1 VFLYKILFP
10 FQVNTIN
17 PYKIVELR
25 LLILVFIFLK
35 ADICLSQT
43 EDKSIIQNLN
53 TNLTFAQSSVYDLK
67 EGEKNSFDFKIGTT
81 LRLLYELPKTIK
93 FTSHIRINI
102 GAQQERSELFPEGYI
117 KSTDN
122 DFLGESA
129 ITFLLGWKV
138 DPFISATLRTQPT
151 ESYRLTQT
159 QRLRTMK
166 LWDPVV
172 SQQTIG
178 LAQDIRFSQS
188 FITLRGGINL
198 QQIRADA
205 HREQTDNPSTRF
217 IKEGFKQTAG
227 FDFLF
232 DSQLYLDST
241 ITFLSRS
248 SVRRSMTIS
257 VHWNVM
263 IEHELR
269 SKVWKMFGIILQ
281 YSAIYN
287 PLQTERVQQRF
298 SMSIGIVQDW

>member
-1 VFLYKILFP
+1 M
-10 FQVNTIN
+10 
-17 PYKIVELR
+17 ELKP
-25 LLILVFIFLK
+25 LILVFLSLK
-35 ADICLSQT
+35 ANICFSQS
-43 EDKSIIQNLN
+43 ENKSIIQNLN
-53 TNLTFAQSSVYDLK
+53 TNLTFAQSSVFDLK

-81 LRLLYELPKTIK
+81 LRLLYELPKTLK

-102 GAQQERSELFPEGYI
+102 GVQQERSELFPEGYI

-122 DFLGESA
+122 DILGESA
-129 ITFLLGWKV
+129 MTFLLGWKI

-151 ESYRLTQT
+151 ESHRLTQT
-159 QRLRTMK
+159 HRVRTMK
-166 LWDPVV
+166 FWDPVV

-188 FITLRGGINL
+188 VITLRAGINL

-205 HREQTDNPSTRF
+205 HREQTDDPLTRF

-227 FDFLF
+227 FDFLS

-241 ITFLSRS
+241 VTFVSRS
-248 SVRRSMTIS
+248 SIRRSMTIPA
-257 VHWNVM
+257 HWNVM
-263 IEHELR
+263 IENELR

-281 YSAIYN
+281 YSALYN